1 MKFQEKRQA
10 IQAIRNAHTAKIDDR
25 DVPVELLFLAFLAFI
40 GFLTVL
46 GGLFYA
52 CVNLMA

>member
-10 IQAIRNAHTAKIDDR
+10 IQAIRNAHEVQDKEVPID
-25 DVPVELLFLAFLAFI
+25 VLVLAFFTFI

-46 GGLFYA
+46 AGLFYA